1 VLADV
6 PRDAELTCT
15 ELFGPVA
22 PIITF
27 TDEGDAVAIAND
39 TEYGL
44 AGYLMTNDL
53 ARAMRVS
60 RKLEIGMVGINS
72 GIISDVAAPLG
83 GVKASGLGRE
93 GGILGIDEFL
103 EYKYTFIPNE

>member
-1 VLADV
+1 MS
-6 PRDAELTCT
+6 
-15 ELFGPVA
+15 FG
-22 PIITF
+22 T
-27 TDEGDAVAIAND
+27 DAVALAND

-44 AGYLMTNDL
+44 AGYLMTKDL

-60 RKLEIGMVGINS
+60 RALELGKVGINS

-83 GVKASGLGRE
+83 GVKASGFGRE

-103 EYKYTFIPNE
+103 EYKYVFLPHA